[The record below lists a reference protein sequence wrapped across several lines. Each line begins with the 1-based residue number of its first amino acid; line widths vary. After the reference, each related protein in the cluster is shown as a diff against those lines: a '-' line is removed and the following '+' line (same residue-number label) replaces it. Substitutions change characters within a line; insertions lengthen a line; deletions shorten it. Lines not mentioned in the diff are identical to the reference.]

1 MIRIFINNLN
11 LLEIKNSK
19 KYRLLF
25 RKLIFRKIILKIR
38 LFSANMPLNAAC
50 HLFLTTWVVL

>member
-38 LFSANMPLNAAC
+38 LFSANMLLNAG
-50 HLFLTTWVVL
+50 HDLFLTT